1 MQATKDPHYLEV
13 GKEVLENLRTH
24 AQVDCGFA
32 AIQDVRTGRHE
43 DQMDSFVLSETF
55 KYLYLLFSED
65 DELLINV
72 DDYIFTTEAH
82 LLPLSLSLHNKSL
95 TVVRTIL
102 LREQSQQPRI
112 SSKFLLA
119 SGRSW

>member
-1 MQATKDPHYLEV
+1 M
-13 GKEVLENLRTH
+13 LENLRTH

-95 TVVRTIL
+95 TVVVVRTIL